1 MFMNLIYF
9 LRKSGD
15 KDVHT
20 PRRVLMLLV
29 GGVLIAL
36 LVLGMVWGG
45 RLGIHAWSAYEHAQA
60 LREVA
65 GRGINVQSLLP
76 VQRELDGLA
85 EDTRI
90 LARGLAPLLGSAA
103 EFRFLGM
110 RAGDLLAYLDAGQQ
124 TAALAADFLAIVRA
138 TSADPT
144 QPLTAYLLQ
153 GMAEQA
159 TALSLL
165 GPRAQA
171 TQSAILTLD
180 PSALPPDQAAI
191 FASLQPLAHFL
202 EPAMLLS
209 PTLSTLLGYTEPAR
223 YLVLVQ
229 NNQEARATGGFISSV
244 ALATVV
250 DGALEEL
257 VFSDS
262 YAVDNLA
269 VAHPAAPPAMQ
280 RYLDAPLI
288 FFRDTNWSPHFP
300 ISARTA
306 QAVYARD
313 QGIEVDGVISVDL
326 RAVELALQA
335 MGPIAVSVW
344 DAPISA
350 GNALEVMMA
359 LWTAPATTDARIE
372 SNIGD
377 WWLERKSFMGLL
389 AEGLLAE
396 MQFVEAADLAAPAL
410 ALHQA
415 LSERAIQVWIE
426 DGLAAQHLAQWGWDG
441 GLRAV
446 SGIDY
451 LSIVDSNVG
460 FNKVNAVV
468 ERSTAY
474 DVNWSPGGGQ
484 GAQATVT
491 VTYTHPIEMPGHLCN
506 RRARYGDTYQ
516 EMMRRCY
523 FNYVRIYTPRGSEL
537 QSTSGLED
545 GSQESQ
551 PGEASTTVFAGYFV
565 LKPGESH
572 TIQFTYRLPAE
583 IQLDNYR
590 LILQRQSGSAPL
602 PIAWDINGI
611 QGEAVITENWV
622 EKRWSD

>member
-1 MFMNLIYF
+1 MNLLYS
-9 LRKSGD
+9 LRKLRGEDEYSL
-15 KDVHT
+15 
-20 PRRVLMLLV
+20 RRLLMLLV

-36 LVLGMVWGG
+36 LVWGMVWAG
-45 RLGIHAWSAYEHAQA
+45 RIGLHVWSAYAHAQT
-60 LREVA
+60 LRELA
-65 GRGINVQSLLP
+65 GRGITVQSLLP

-85 EDTRI
+85 EDTGV
-90 LARGLAPLLGSAA
+90 LARGLTPLLESAA
-103 EFRFLGM
+103 EFRLLGM
-110 RAGDLLAYLDAGQQ
+110 RAGDLLAYLEAGHE
-124 TAALAADFLAIVRA
+124 TASLAADFLAIVRA
-138 TSADPT
+138 TSADPA
-144 QPLTAYLLQ
+144 QPLTAYLLA

-159 TALSLL
+159 SALSLL

-171 TQSAILTLD
+171 TQSAVLALD
-180 PSALPPDQAAI
+180 PSALPPELAVV

-244 ALATVV
+244 ALATLV
-250 DGALEEL
+250 DGALDDL

-326 RAVELALQA
+326 RTLELALEA
-335 MGPIAVSVW
+335 MGPIVVSVW

-350 GNALEVMMA
+350 DNAIEAMMA
-359 LWTAPATTDARIE
+359 LWTDPATTEERIE
-372 SNIGD
+372 TNIGD
-377 WWLERKSFMGLL
+377 WWLERKSFMGVL

-396 MQFVEAADLAAPAL
+396 MQIEDAADLAAPAL

-415 LSERAIQVWIE
+415 LSERALQVWIE
-426 DGLAAQHLAQWGWDG
+426 DDRAAQHLARWGWDG

-446 SGIDY
+446 AGMDY

-468 ERSTAY
+468 ERSAAY
-474 DVNWSPGGGQ
+474 DVNWSVDGGQ

-537 QSTSGLED
+537 QTTSGLED

-551 PGEASTTVFAGYFV
+551 PGEAGTTVFAGYFV

-572 TIQFTYRLPAE
+572 TIQFTYRLPAA
-583 IQLDNYR
+583 IQPETYR

-602 PIAWDINGI
+602 PIRWQIGGSV
-611 QGEAVITENWV
+611 GEHVLTENWL
-622 EKRWSD
+622 EWGKNE

>member
-1 MFMNLIYF
+1 
-9 LRKSGD
+9 
-15 KDVHT
+15 
-20 PRRVLMLLV
+20 MLLV
-29 GGVLIAL
+29 GGVLIGL
-36 LVLGMVWGG
+36 LVWGIVWGSRIG
-45 RLGIHAWSAYEHAQA
+45 LHALSAYGHAQA
-60 LREVA
+60 LNDLAR
-65 GRGINVQSLLP
+65 RGITVQSLLP

-85 EDTRI
+85 EETRV
-90 LARGLAPLLGSAA
+90 LARGLTPLLGSMA
-103 EFRFLGM
+103 EFRIGGM
-110 RAGDLLAYLDAGQQ
+110 RSDDLLAYLEAGQQ
-124 TAALAADFLAIVRA
+124 AAALAADFLAIVRA
-138 TSADPT
+138 TSADPA
-144 QPLTAYLLQ
+144 QPLTAYLLE

-159 TALSLL
+159 SALSLL

-171 TQSAILTLD
+171 TQNAVLALD
-180 PSALPPDQAAI
+180 PNALPADLAAT

-202 EPAMLLS
+202 EPATLLA
-209 PTLSTLLGYTEPAR
+209 PTLSTILGYTEPAR

-244 ALATVV
+244 ALATLV
-250 DGALEEL
+250 DGALDDL
-257 VFSDS
+257 TFSDS

-326 RAVELALQA
+326 RALELALQA
-335 MGPIAVSVW
+335 MGPIAVPVW

-350 GNALEVMMA
+350 ENALEVMMA
-359 LWTAPATTDARIE
+359 LWTAPTTTDARIE

-377 WWLERKSFMGLL
+377 WWLERKSFMGVL

-396 MQFVEAADLAAPAL
+396 MHFGDATDLAAPAL

-426 DGLAAQHLAQWGWDG
+426 DDHAAQHLARWGWDG

-446 SGIDY
+446 SGMDY
-451 LSIVDSNVG
+451 LSIIDSNVG

-468 ERSTAY
+468 ERSAAY
-474 DVNWSPGGGQ
+474 DVNWSLDGGQ

-537 QSTSGLED
+537 QATSGLEE

-551 PGEASTTVFAGYFV
+551 PGEAGTTVFAGYFV

-572 TIQFTYRLPAE
+572 TVQFTYRLPAA
-583 IQLDNYR
+583 IQPETYR

-602 PIAWDINGI
+602 PMRWNIAGREREIVL
-611 QGEAVITENWV
+611 AENWL
-622 EKRWSD
+622 EWGRMNGN

>member
-1 MFMNLIYF
+1 MNLIYS
-9 LRKSGD
+9 LRKLRG
-15 KDVHT
+15 KDVHS
-20 PRRVLMLLV
+20 PRRVRMLLV

-36 LVLGMVWGG
+36 LVLGMAWGG
-45 RLGIHAWSAYEHAQA
+45 RIGIHAWSAYAHAQA
-60 LREVA
+60 LRDLA
-65 GRGINVQSLLP
+65 GRGTTVQSLLP

-85 EDTRI
+85 EDMRV
-90 LARGLAPLLGSAA
+90 LAHGLAPLLGSAA
-103 EFRFLGM
+103 EFRLLGM
-110 RAGDLLAYLDAGQQ
+110 GAGEMLAYLEAGQQ
-124 TAALAADFLAIVRA
+124 IASLAADFLAIVRA
-138 TSADPT
+138 SSADPA

-165 GPRAQA
+165 GPRAQS
-171 TQSAILTLD
+171 TQNAILALD
-180 PSALPPDQAAI
+180 PAALPPDLAER
-191 FASLQPLAHFL
+191 FASLQPLAHFI
-202 EPAMLLS
+202 EPVTLLS
-209 PTLSTLLGYTEPAR
+209 PSLTTLLGYREPAR

-244 ALATVV
+244 ALATLV
-250 DGALEEL
+250 DGALVDL
-257 VFSDS
+257 VFADS
-262 YAVDNLA
+262 YAVDNMA
-269 VAHPAAPPAMQ
+269 VAHPVAPPAMQ

-313 QGIEVDGVISVDL
+313 QGIEVDGVISIDL

-335 MGPIAVSVW
+335 MGPIVVSVW
-344 DAPISA
+344 DTPISA
-350 GNALEVMMA
+350 ANALEAMMA
-359 LWTAPATTDARIE
+359 LWTAPATTENRIE

-377 WWLERKSFMGLL
+377 WWIERKSFMGLL

-426 DGLAAQHLAQWGWDG
+426 DDLAAQHLARWGWDG
-441 GLRAV
+441 SLRAV
-446 SGIDY
+446 SGLDY
-451 LSIVDSNVG
+451 LSIIDSNVG

-468 ERSTAY
+468 ERSAAY
-474 DVNWSPGGGQ
+474 AINWSL
-484 GAQATVT
+484 GARPQATVT
-491 VTYTHPIEMPGHLCN
+491 ITYTHPIDMPGHLCN

-537 QSTSGLED
+537 QTTRGLED

-551 PGEASTTVFAGYFV
+551 PGEAGTTVFAGYFI
-565 LKPGESH
+565 LKPGETH
-572 TIQFTYRLPAE
+572 TVQFTYLLPPT
-583 IQLDNYR
+583 IQPDNYR

-602 PIAWDINGI
+602 PIQWQIAGRVS
-611 QGEAVITENWV
+611 ESVITENWL
-622 EKRWSD
+622 EWGKQND